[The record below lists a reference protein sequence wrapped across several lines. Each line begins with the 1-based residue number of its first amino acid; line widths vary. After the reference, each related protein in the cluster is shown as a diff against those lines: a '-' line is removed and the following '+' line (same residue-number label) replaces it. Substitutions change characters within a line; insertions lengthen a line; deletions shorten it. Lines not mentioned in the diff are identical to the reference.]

1 MIPESKIQEL
11 WLAARIAPPSEHV
24 PYAFEHRVMSAVR
37 DSSLRNPPGSAV
49 AGLWRAALLSVAV
62 AMMATGL
69 DFAVQDPIGEADGE
83 DTLELAVL
91 PMDEAETE
99 L

>member
-1 MIPESKIQEL
+1 MIPESKIPDL
-11 WLAARIAPPSEHV
+11 WAAARRVPTSDRV
-24 PYAFEHRVMSAVR
+24 PYAFEHRVMSAVEAA
-37 DSSLRNPPGSAV
+37 SIKPSGGSAV

-62 AMMATGL
+62 AMMVTGL
-69 DFAVQDPIGEADGE
+69 DFAVQDPVGESDVE

-91 PMDEAETE
+91 PVDDAELE